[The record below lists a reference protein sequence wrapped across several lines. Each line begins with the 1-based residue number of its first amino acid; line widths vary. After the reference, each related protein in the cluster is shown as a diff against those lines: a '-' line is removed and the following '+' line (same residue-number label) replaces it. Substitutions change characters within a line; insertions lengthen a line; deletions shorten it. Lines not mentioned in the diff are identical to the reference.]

1 MALTKADLKARKKA
15 ELEKEQ
21 AEFEEKKEKEKI
33 YKEKK
38 EKEKKAA
45 LETKPKT
52 EATQKTESQTEVTQ
66 NKTANNAAGKA
77 QQFSTIANKP
87 AYFSAKAISSEAEK
101 NYNKLPISPVQR
113 GKQAVG
119 ENIARSAGVK
129 QETLDN
135 IKAEAI
141 PKFGKDVFSESVD
154 SGVANLISNTVGGL
168 DFLSKLT
175 PAGYVTNKLYG
186 DEQNPLSKV
195 NESLQQWKQKEA
207 AEAMEAAEKTGKGKS
222 AEISSQIITTVT
234 EAIPDIVLSLA
245 TMGGSKA
252 VTAAGKGAKALTSAK
267 TFLPAVKQAAVST
280 VKNPS
285 FWLNFEQM
293 LYPEYEA
300 AIASGASE
308 DEANITALLSAFG
321 QASIESGSGYQ
332 KLPDA
337 GANSVRKAVFDY
349 VKSAVEEGNEE
360 VVQSIVSGITQK
372 IVFDHDKNLV
382 STTSGEDA
390 VFNMADAFDEWLLGT
405 LAGGIMSAPG
415 GLLNTSNTMSAQ
427 QNVSTGELTFTPP
440 TAPITEIPSIAEN
453 NIPKVETNVSTE
465 VPVTPV
471 QPPIIETENVTPK
484 AQNEQ
489 EGAFANVGEYVGTER
504 QNNVAET
511 PGKTLETLKEQFDK
525 GEISEEEYL
534 AKTYENLSKYFEER
548 KNANAQVNSTNDLV
562 EPANAKPRAQ
572 ENIPQE
578 MVAPE
583 NRAVEVTPKK
593 ANVKAEVEEGNAQ
606 NGAQGDGGFGENTV
620 GAAQSKNTF
629 YKALNEFGAQPL
641 RKEQIAKD
649 NYFEVPNQ
657 IAPGVAMSED
667 IGYMAGSELG
677 DNDYMDDVIQHPEK
691 YAHQINTDAESMQR
705 AIDDIKNN
713 GLDETY
719 GVWRDKIDHN
729 KMIEKDDITKAAMTA
744 LFYQNKAKTETD
756 PQKKAEY
763 RKKSLDIKTDIN
775 YAATKGGQLLQS
787 LQVLQKLVD
796 TNGINLKEDGEYM
809 ANRLVEKLN
818 KDRKGKGKEIVFNQD
833 LVDKAVAAA
842 GTDAEGKAWD
852 EVYKDLANQT
862 STSFWQR
869 FNNYR
874 YWCMLSNPR
883 THIRNVV
890 SNMSMAIVNGV
901 KDATKFPVEA
911 AFNAYAKGQTKRAKK
926 VDDRISQLIASGK
939 TNDAKKLENKAEKLH
954 RFDNAQQ
961 KTTAIYYP
969 KDYIFAIKDFDNAKK
984 IFDASGKYDSNTNNF
999 IREHKTNQNS
1009 DPITTY
1015 LSKKIEGNNKFSKGI
1030 KTVLEHGAFGS
1041 VMDFNSWLLSDVE
1054 DGSFKSLIYAHEL
1067 AQRMRANGITAE
1079 TATNPENIAKMDKIR
1094 AEAFA
1099 EALYNTFN
1107 EDSKLAD
1114 SIKNFSNKSVP
1125 GYLISETLLP
1135 FKKVP
1140 INILKTS
1147 IDYSPIGVFKGIG
1160 EMAKVMRNPTSSDP
1174 GKAINDIA
1182 KGLTGLELM
1191 VLGAF
1196 LRSIGKI
1203 TNGLSDDD
1211 DEKKFQKLLGEQ
1223 AFAIKFDDG
1232 SSYSMEWLGSS
1243 VMPLF
1248 SGALAYDTWNGELKN
1263 KVNSE
1268 NFASVAASGLAG
1280 TLASIANPMI
1290 EMSMLSNI
1298 EYLLTNQYNDIEEA
1312 VVDVLGDYA
1321 NQFVPQVLNAITK
1334 VTDNTKRNAYYV
1346 DKTDNIPDIIQG
1358 PYQTAISKIPGA
1370 SKNLSAQV
1378 DAWGRIKTHS
1388 DRDTKLGWAFDAL
1401 ISPGT
1406 YKKDKTT
1413 EEDKMIA
1420 QLVADTGN
1428 TNLYPSGPSQKYVT
1442 VDNVKYPLSA
1452 KEYEQM
1458 SIEKGEAQRELIS
1471 QLIPDDTYKALSLE
1485 DKEKTVKGIYEYAG
1499 ALSKEGVH
1507 GYELPKE
1514 WQKAQEAKKDGLA
1527 EGTYISL
1534 KSALGTK
1541 EKDIDKMRYLIADKG
1556 TTNEEKVVAMEY
1568 LTDINMDK
1576 YKKFSSDPKDIIKAR
1591 TIYLEE
1597 KAKGGDGTNAR
1608 IIDRMIKDK
1617 GTSAKEDVA
1626 FMENVLDMNMSK
1638 YKSATTKATE
1648 QLKLYKL
1655 VSDTSEKK
1663 EADIKSLVKDGYS
1676 AAEALAKYNVSS
1688 GNKKYENGEFKNFGK
1703 NQKPKAEKLK
1713 KKGYSTDL
1721 ISKAANAVTSF
1732 GDYGTSKNYSTY
1744 VKMLEA
1750 VGITDKK
1757 FQKDFYNVYVA
1768 G

>member
-38 EKEKKAA
+38 VAS
-45 LETKPKT
+45 ETKPKT
-52 EATQKTESQTEVTQ
+52 ETKPKVENQTEVTP

-87 AYFSAKAISSEAEK
+87 ASFSAKAISSEAEK
-101 NYNKLPISPVQR
+101 KPMSATQYGKTQLSNQIYDKYRTIEEYYNDPTGNSLEKGLFNRLRSAGGETV
-113 GKQAVG
+113 
-119 ENIARSAGVK
+119 ENIARFIDDNISDNPEERIFNSKVADFLNTNAKNVVAKNTAGQIGDLADQQIMQAKENTGNFGDFLIDTADAGANIASQAILAGVLLPGAPTPVANKVFSGVQGVSAGAQKYVDTR
-129 QETLDN
+129 EAGGS
-135 IKAEAI
+135 KAEALQRGIGSGAIAAITEGLTGIGKTGVSKI
-141 PKFGKDVFSESVD
+141 PGVDKVVTHLDEFATKNWLTNVLSTAFGEGGEEGLEYAFEYASDVIADLIYKGEIETEFNVAELFKNVASGFVLGAGFGGVGRTTNAYQNYTPKTETNVSAEAPVTPVEPPVIETENATPEVTNEQETPFANAAQQETSLPMVDRIVQLASEGKSKEEIENVIRQEYEVLNEKEPENLNNTKV
-154 SGVANLISNTVGGL
+154 GKANTQNEMEYTFENAQSNVREGEEYNGGAHPNTVGGMQ
-168 DFLSKLT
+168 S
-175 PAGYVTNKLYG
+175 
-186 DEQNPLSKV
+186 
-195 NESLQQWKQKEA
+195 QK
-207 AEAMEAAEKTGKGKS
+207 
-222 AEISSQIITTVT
+222 
-234 EAIPDIVLSLA
+234 P
-245 TMGGSKA
+245 
-252 VTAAGKGAKALTSAK
+252 
-267 TFLPAVKQAAVST
+267 
-280 VKNPS
+280 
-285 FWLNFEQM
+285 
-293 LYPEYEA
+293 
-300 AIASGASE
+300 
-308 DEANITALLSAFG
+308 
-321 QASIESGSGYQ
+321 
-332 KLPDA
+332 
-337 GANSVRKAVFDY
+337 
-349 VKSAVEEGNEE
+349 
-360 VVQSIVSGITQK
+360 
-372 IVFDHDKNLV
+372 
-382 STTSGEDA
+382 
-390 VFNMADAFDEWLLGT
+390 
-405 LAGGIMSAPG
+405 
-415 GLLNTSNTMSAQ
+415 
-427 QNVSTGELTFTPP
+427 
-440 TAPITEIPSIAEN
+440 
-453 NIPKVETNVSTE
+453 
-465 VPVTPV
+465 
-471 QPPIIETENVTPK
+471 
-484 AQNEQ
+484 
-489 EGAFANVGEYVGTER
+489 
-504 QNNVAET
+504 
-511 PGKTLETLKEQFDK
+511 
-525 GEISEEEYL
+525 
-534 AKTYENLSKYFEER
+534 
-548 KNANAQVNSTNDLV
+548 
-562 EPANAKPRAQ
+562 
-572 ENIPQE
+572 
-578 MVAPE
+578 
-583 NRAVEVTPKK
+583 
-593 ANVKAEVEEGNAQ
+593 
-606 NGAQGDGGFGENTV
+606 
-620 GAAQSKNTF
+620 F

-649 NYFEVPNQ
+649 NYFEVPKKLSEN
-657 IAPGVAMSED
+657 VAVSED
-667 IGYMAGSELG
+667 VGYMAGSKLG
-677 DNDYMDDVIQHPEK
+677 DDDYMDDVIQHPEK

-763 RKKSLDIKTDIN
+763 RKKTLDIKTDIN

-818 KDRKGKGKEIVFNQD
+818 KDRKGKGKEIVLNQD

-883 THIRNVV
+883 THVRNVV
-890 SNMSMAIVNGV
+890 SNMSMAIVNGF
-901 KDATKFPVEA
+901 KDATKVPVEA

-926 VDDRISQLIASGK
+926 VDDKIEQLIALGK
-939 TNDAKKLENKAEKLH
+939 TSEAKKLENKSEKLH
-954 RFDNAQQ
+954 RFDDAQQ

-984 IFDASGKYDSNTNNF
+984 IFDTSGKYDSNTNNF

-1054 DGSFKSLIYAHEL
+1054 DGAFKSLTYAHEL
-1067 AQRMRANGITAE
+1067 AQRMRANKITAE
-1079 TATNPENIAKMDKIR
+1079 TAARPENAAKMDKLR

-1114 SIKNFSNKSVP
+1114 SIKNFSNKSVA

-1140 INILKTS
+1140 INILKTAS
-1147 IDYSPIGVFKGIG
+1147 DYSPIGVFKGIG
-1160 EMAKVMRNPTSSDP
+1160 EMAKVMHNPTSSDP

-1191 VLGAF
+1191 ALGAF

-1211 DEKKFQKLLGEQ
+1211 DEKNFQKLLGEQ

-1248 SGALAYDTWNGELKN
+1248 AGALAYDTWNGELKD

-1298 EYLLTNQYNDIEEA
+1298 EYLLTNQYNDIKEV

-1334 VTDNTKRNAYYV
+1334 TTDNTKRNVYYV
-1346 DKTDNIPDIIQG
+1346 DKTDNISDIIQV
-1358 PYQTAISKIPGA
+1358 PYQTAISKIPGK
-1370 SKNLSAQV
+1370 SQNLSAQV

-1388 DRDTKLGWAFDAL
+1388 DRDSKLGWAFDAL

-1406 YKKDKTT
+1406 YKKDKIT
-1413 EEDKMIA
+1413 EADKMVA
-1420 QLVADTGN
+1420 QLVAKTGN

-1458 SIEKGEAQRELIS
+1458 AIEKGKKQHDLIN
-1471 QLIPDDTYKALSLE
+1471 QLIVNNTYKALSFE
-1485 DKEKTVKGIYEYAG
+1485 NKEKTVKQLYEYAG
-1499 ALSKEGVH
+1499 ATSKEGLH
-1507 GYELPKE
+1507 GYELPTE
-1514 WQKAQEAKKDGLA
+1514 W
-1527 EGTYISL
+1527 
-1534 KSALGTK
+1534 
-1541 EKDIDKMRYLIADKG
+1541 EK
-1556 TTNEEKVVAMEY
+1556 
-1568 LTDINMDK
+1568 
-1576 YKKFSSDPKDIIKAR
+1576 
-1591 TIYLEE
+1591 LE
-1597 KAKGGDGTNAR
+1597 
-1608 IIDRMIKDK
+1608 
-1617 GTSAKEDVA
+1617 SAKEDGLSEGTYLSIKAAKSGMKKTETKSETQVFLDYLIPNKNLSEKQKIVA
-1626 FMENVLDMNMSK
+1626 IENLLDTDMSK
-1638 YKSATTKATE
+1638 YKSATSRASE
-1648 QLKLYKL
+1648 QLDFYIA
-1655 VSDTSEKK
+1655 VSDSNNK
-1663 EADIKSLVKDGYS
+1663 EADINSLIKKGYS
-1676 AAEALAKYNVSS
+1676 APEALAKYNVSS
-1688 GNKKYENGEFKNFGK
+1688 GTKKYENGEFKFGNSTK
-1703 NQKPKAEKLK
+1703 QKEKAEKLK
-1713 KKGYSTDL
+1713 NKGYSPL
-1721 ISKAANAVTSF
+1721 VIVKAANAVTSL
-1732 GDYGTSKNYSTY
+1732 GKYGTSKNYSTY
-1744 VKMLEA
+1744 VEMLEA

-1757 FQKDFYNVYVA
+1757 FQKDFYNVYVT